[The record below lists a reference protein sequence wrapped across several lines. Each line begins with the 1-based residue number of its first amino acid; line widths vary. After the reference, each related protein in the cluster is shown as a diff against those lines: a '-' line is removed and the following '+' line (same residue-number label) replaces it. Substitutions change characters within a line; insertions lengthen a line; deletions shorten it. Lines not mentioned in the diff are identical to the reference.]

1 MEPNHRYCEHN
12 KRNNT
17 KVLQTPFLEQ
27 KKYTYIFDILQQER
41 KTVLVLFKLI
51 WEMNTVFSCFLVWN
65 FFSPT
70 FFLSEL
76 FSFKEIE
83 SVLKFKWNI
92 ILFWL
97 FPRNKLRK
105 FENHYMDFTF
115 WNSELYLKIIC
126 YSKIFFLSVISWQCT
141 SVLWTHQILYWNAQ
155 GNFLG
160 QCSSGNLNEIK
171 FIFKSR
177 KKRELFLIQMI
188 KKSVEK
194 LELFQSRS
202 NEMRSCSVDF
212 CVEATMR

>member
-126 YSKIFFLSVISWQCT
+126 YSKIFFFYQLLVDNVRQYYE
-141 SVLWTHQILYWNAQ
+141 H
-155 GNFLG
+155 
-160 QCSSGNLNEIK
+160 IK
-171 FIFKSR
+171 FYI
-177 KKRELFLIQMI
+177 
-188 KKSVEK
+188 
-194 LELFQSRS
+194 
-202 NEMRSCSVDF
+202 
-212 CVEATMR
+212 

>member
-1 MEPNHRYCEHN
+1 MEINHRYCEHN

-51 WEMNTVFSCFLVWN
+51 WEMNTVFTCFN
-65 FFSPT
+65 SFFGLEFFQSNI

-105 FENHYMDFTF
+105 FENHYMDFSF
-115 WNSELYLKIIC
+115 WNSGLFLKIIC
-126 YSKIFFLSVISWQCT
+126 YSKIFFFYQLLVDNVRQYYE
-141 SVLWTHQILYWNAQ
+141 H
-155 GNFLG
+155 
-160 QCSSGNLNEIK
+160 IK
-171 FIFKSR
+171 FYIEMPKGIFWDNVHLGIWMK
-177 KKRELFLIQMI
+177 
-188 KKSVEK
+188 
-194 LELFQSRS
+194 
-202 NEMRSCSVDF
+202 
-212 CVEATMR
+212 